1 MSNKKRPSKI
11 LDDML
16 DSLNQISKYTKD
28 LTFDDFE
35 NSRMVTDATIRNL
48 EILGEASKLL
58 PEDLKNKYPDIPWR
72 KIVAIRNKV
81 IHEYGVVNLEIIW
94 EIVRN
99 ELPTLKDKLQKIY
112 LNENQSLED
121 SVQPSNKKT
130 YKSINSSLT

>member
-112 LNENQSLED
+112 LNENWSLED
-121 SVQPSNKKT
+121 SIQPSDKK
-130 YKSINSSLT
+130 NL

>member
-58 PEDLKNKYPDIPWR
+58 PEDIKNKYPDIPWR

-112 LNENQSLED
+112 LNEN
-121 SVQPSNKKT
+121 
-130 YKSINSSLT
+130 